1 MSSTVAPRK
10 LCTLTTRP
18 FLLNRSCIIPFKM
31 ESPIMIA
38 VPSGYFFSF
47 LVCCLLLLA
56 HYFCCQSFEFIG
68 FFFLLSNHFFK
79 LSLHRFL
86 NKLLFMSYIFLVRDN
101 KFVLGICYFIIV
113 VTNIFNSN

>member
-1 MSSTVAPRK
+1 MPSTVALQK

-18 FLLNRSCIIPFKM
+18 FLLNRSCMIPFKM

-38 VPSGYFFSF
+38 VPSGYFLAF

-101 KFVLGICYFIIV
+101 KFFLGICYFSIV